1 MAECQYWIR
10 VIRPDP
16 RQGDDN
22 PYFPFVHRLDRNP
35 KWSHGYNPMPVL
47 KNEDYREGPFS
58 TRAAT
63 RAFYEA
69 NKMSL
74 PGAHNRK
81 EIDYTDD
88 HNCDDQ

>member
-1 MAECQYWIR
+1 
-10 VIRPDP
+10 
-16 RQGDDN
+16 
-22 PYFPFVHRLDRNP
+22 
-35 KWSHGYNPMPVL
+35 MPVL
-47 KNEDYREGPFS
+47 KNEVYREGPFS

-63 RAFYEA
+63 LAFYEA